1 MIPYLRVHL
10 FDKMYWTV
18 GIVNR

>member
-10 FDKMYWTV
+10 FDKMYWTL